1 MEEVSDRWPPLPG
14 TPVRKALAESVFQQV
29 KSGEFTYREIA
40 TKHRLSSTSIVTRLY
55 REAIKAGWTEETREE
70 ELSRLAAWHERLEE
84 SFESA
89 LAAQDHA
96 AIPGLAKAAAEI
108 SRELRKIYNIDVTPT
123 LKLQNVGGGLDAP
136 PPDPAVGR
144 WAQRYKDSDL
154 YAKGSNGDPAP
165 EH

>member
-1 MEEVSDRWPPLPG
+1 M
-14 TPVRKALAESVFQQV
+14 RKALAQRVFDLV
-29 KSGEFTYREIA
+29 KSGELTYREIA
-40 TKHRLSSTSIVTRLY
+40 RQQKLSSTSIVTRLY

-123 LKLQNVGGGLDAP
+123 LKLQTVAGGLDAP
-136 PPDPAVGR
+136 SPDPPVGR
-144 WAQRYKDSDL
+144 WAEKFKDSNL
-154 YAKGSNGDPAP
+154 YREGTK
-165 EH
+165 

>member
-1 MEEVSDRWPPLPG
+1 M
-14 TPVRKALAESVFQQV
+14 RKALAQRVFDLV
-29 KSGEFTYREIA
+29 KSGELTYREIA
-40 TKHRLSSTSIVTRLY
+40 KQQRLSSTSIVTRLY

-123 LKLQNVGGGLDAP
+123 IKVQGVNGGGLDAP
-136 PPDPAVGR
+136 KSAPGVAV
-144 WAQRYKDSDL
+144 WAEKFKDSNL
-154 YAKGSNGDPAP
+154 YREGSK
-165 EH
+165 